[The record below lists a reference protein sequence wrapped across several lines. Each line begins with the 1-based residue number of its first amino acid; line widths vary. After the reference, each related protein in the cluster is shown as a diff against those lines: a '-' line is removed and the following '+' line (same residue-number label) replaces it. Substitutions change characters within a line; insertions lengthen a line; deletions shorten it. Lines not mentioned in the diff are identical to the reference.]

1 VCGIAGLIGPGAS
14 RRRVDAMVTA
24 QHHRGPD
31 DSGTFVDATH
41 GIALGANRLSIIDLS
56 AAGHQPMV
64 NHDGTAWLVY
74 NGEVYN
80 YRELR
85 AELADSYPFRTRS
98 DSEVVLAAYHRWGE
112 ACVERF
118 IGMFAFAIWDAARRK
133 VVCARDR
140 LGIKPFHYAWQDG
153 TFLFASEIRALL
165 AAGIEARPDRRTWAA
180 YLVHGY
186 SDHTPQTFF
195 DGITTLEPGQLLAL
209 QDGRATTRSYWD
221 LPARAQPPM
230 HLSDDEAAGRLL
242 ELLDDSVRLRLRSD
256 VPVGV
261 NLSGGLDSASL
272 MVTVDQLMPGAGEI
286 QTFTASFPD
295 TRYDEQEFAD
305 QVPRTRPWAR
315 NIQRLPPD
323 QVWAIAA
330 EAMRHQEAPY
340 GGVGTLAYHH
350 LHRLA
355 LDRGVTVLLEAQGV
369 DEMLAGYA
377 YFRPAFQLD
386 LVEQGRRD
394 ELERELA
401 ADGSAPV
408 PSLEGLRERL
418 SAAAASPVVYQDGT
432 RHLRPECIHPEVRA
446 LAGDPPVFPRP
457 FSDHLTNALYRDLRY
472 TKLPRVLRMND
483 RFSMAFSRELREP
496 FLDHRIVEFL
506 FRLPGHQKI
515 RLGQGK
521 FLLRHAMAGRLPD
534 AVRLAP
540 KRAVVTPQREWLR
553 GALRPGVLE
562 LIESES
568 FADRGLFDAAE
579 VRKAYGDFCRGAA
592 DNAFFVW
599 QWINAEHW
607 FRAFCDQT
615 ARVPAPP

>member
-1 VCGIAGLIGPGAS
+1 MCGIAGLVGPGAS
-14 RRRVDAMVTA
+14 RRRIDAMVAA

-31 DSGTFVDATH
+31 DTGTLVDDAH
-41 GIALGANRLSIIDLS
+41 GVALGSNRLSIIDLS

-64 NHDGTAWLVY
+64 NHEGTAWLVF
-74 NGEVYN
+74 NGELYN

-85 AELADSYPFRTRS
+85 AELTGYPFRTQT
-98 DSEVVLAAYHRWGE
+98 DTEVVLAAYDRWGE

-118 IGMFAFAIWDAARRK
+118 IGMFAFAIWDVARRR
-133 VVCARDR
+133 VVCVRDR

-165 AAGIEARPDRRTWAA
+165 AAGVEARPDRETWAA
-180 YLVHGY
+180 YLVHGC

-195 DGITTLEPGQLLAL
+195 EGVSTLEPGHLLVL
-209 QDGRATTRSYWD
+209 ENGRLSTRCYWD
-221 LPARAQPPM
+221 LAARAREPLR
-230 HLSDDEAAGRLL
+230 LSDDEAAGRLL
-242 ELLDDSVRLRLRSD
+242 ELLEDSVRLRLRSD

-272 MVTVDQLMPGAGEI
+272 MVTVDRLMPGTGEI

-295 TRYDEQEFAD
+295 SRYDEQEFAD
-305 QVPRTRPWAR
+305 RVPRTRPWGR
-315 NIQRLPPD
+315 NIQRLHPEE
-323 QVWAIAA
+323 VWAVAA

-340 GGVGTLAYHH
+340 GGIGTLAYHH

-355 LDRGVTVLLEAQGV
+355 QDRGVTVLLEAQGV
-369 DEMLAGYA
+369 DELLAGYA
-377 YFRPAFQLD
+377 YFRPAFHLD
-386 LVEQGRRD
+386 LAEQGRQD

-401 ADGSAPV
+401 ADGVAPGH
-408 PSLEGLRERL
+408 SLDGLRRL
-418 SAAAASPVVYQDGT
+418 ADASGGPVYQDGT
-432 RHLRPECIHPEVRA
+432 RHLRPECIRPEVRA

-457 FSDHLTNALYRDLRY
+457 FPDHLTNALYRDLRY

-496 FLDHRIVEFL
+496 FLDHRIVEFV

-521 FLLRHAMAGRLPD
+521 FLLRRAMAGRLPD

-540 KRAVVTPQREWLR
+540 KRGVVTPQREWLR
-553 GALRPGVLE
+553 TVLRPGVE
-562 LIESES
+562 QLIESES
-568 FADRGLFDAAE
+568 FVDRGLFDAGE
-579 VRKAYGDFCRGAA
+579 VRRAYADFCRGAG

-599 QWINAEHW
+599 QWINTEHW
-607 FRAFCDQT
+607 FRMFCDQ
-615 ARVPAPP
+615 AAAAASFP